1 MKKASYYNTEPT
13 MYATIAEAVNLFRIN
28 RKMLMK
34 LAEKHGALI
43 VVCDRV
49 KRIDI
54 EKLRNALTNN
64 NIDERQEHEKT

>member
-54 EKLRNALTNN
+54 EKLRNALTI
-64 NIDERQEHEKT
+64 NIEERQEHEET

>member
-34 LAEKHGALI
+34 LAEKHGAILE
-43 VVCDRV
+43 VCDRV

-54 EKLRNALTNN
+54 EKLRNALIN
-64 NIDERQEHEKT
+64 NIEERQEHEET

>member
-64 NIDERQEHEKT
+64 IEERQEHEET

>member
-28 RKMLMK
+28 RKMIMK

-54 EKLRNALTNN
+54 EKLRNALIK
-64 NIDERQEHEKT
+64 NIEERQEHEET

>member
-34 LAEKHGALI
+34 LAEKHEALI

-64 NIDERQEHEKT
+64 IEERQEHEET

>member
-54 EKLRNALTNN
+54 EKLRNALIN
-64 NIDERQEHEKT
+64 NIEERQEHEET

>member
-54 EKLRNALTNN
+54 EKLRNALTK
-64 NIDERQEHEKT
+64 NIEERQEHEET

>member
-28 RKMLMK
+28 RKMIMK

-54 EKLRNALTNN
+54 EKLRNALIN
-64 NIDERQEHEKT
+64 NIEERQEHEET

>member
-28 RKMLMK
+28 RRMLMK

-64 NIDERQEHEKT
+64 IEERQEHEET